1 MVVAIDGPAGSGKG
15 TITKLVA
22 EKLNLV
28 YIDSGATYRCV
39 GVACLR
45 NNIKLEEKEKIIELT
60 KTLKIEFDEK
70 QRTFLNGEDVSSL
83 IRSKEVTAI
92 VSQIS
97 SIVEVREILVDLQRK
112 MSEGKNVIMEGR
124 DITTVVFPNAD
135 YKFYLDASVEERANR
150 RFKQNMEAGINT
162 SMEEIIENIKMRD
175 YNDMH
180 KPVGALI
187 RTPEQIYIDSTH
199 MTIDE
204 VVNTIIDKIKEN
216 MA

>member
-1 MVVAIDGPAGSGKG
+1 MIVAIDGPAGSGKG

-22 EKLNLV
+22 EKLNLI

-39 GVACLR
+39 ALACLR
-45 NNIKLEEKEKIIELT
+45 NNIKLEEKEKIIDLT
-60 KTLKIEFDEK
+60 KTLDIHFDEQ
-70 QRTFLNGEDVSSL
+70 QRTFLNGEDVSKL
-83 IRSKEVTAI
+83 IRAKEVTNI

-97 SIVEVREILVDLQRK
+97 SIVEVREILVNLQRR
-112 MSEGKNVIMEGR
+112 MSIGKNVIMEGR

-135 YKFYLDASVEERANR
+135 FKFYLDASVSERAKR
-150 RFKQNMEAGINT
+150 RYLQNQEMHINT
-162 SMEEIIENIKMRD
+162 TMEEIIENIEMRD

-180 KPVGALI
+180 KPVGALT
-187 RTPEQIYIDSTH
+187 RTDEQIYIDSTN

-204 VVNTIIDKIKEN
+204 VVKTIVDNIKNN